1 MTYTKLHQFFKFIS
15 VGVVNS
21 LIGLSLIY
29 TAKWF
34 FLMGD
39 LAANLIGY
47 TVGLFISFSLNSKWT
62 FAYKGNFATALIKF
76 SITSIIAYGMNLV
89 TVLTSIEYLGI
100 NSYLAQALGIPVFTV
115 ASYFMSKYLVFRNSN
130 C

>member
-1 MTYTKLHQFFKFIS
+1 MTYTKPYQFFKFIS

-21 LIGLSLIY
+21 LIGLFVIY

-47 TVGLFISFSLNSKWT
+47 SVGLLVSFLLNSKWT
-62 FAYKGNFATALIKF
+62 FVYKGDFATALLKF
-76 SITSIIAYGMNLV
+76 SMTSIIAYGMNLV
-89 TVLTSIEYLGI
+89 TVLASIEYLGI
-100 NSYLAQALGIPVFTV
+100 NSYLAQAFGIPVFTL
-115 ASYFMSKYLVFRNSN
+115 ASYFMSKYLVFRH
-130 C
+130 